1 MKIGFFTDGY
11 LPQPN
16 GVAISVA
23 TCAKALQ
30 KRGHEVFIVAPKQSG
45 YKDEKNVF
53 RLTSVKIQGKGDFRL
68 ALNLP
73 EKPLRQ
79 ILKINFD
86 IIHGHAG
93 GPVTLLGWQISR
105 IKNVPFVGTYHTL
118 WNRYTHYVLK
128 GKLVTPKMA
137 EVASKI
143 FGNLCDL
150 LIAPTPR
157 VREELISYG
166 VTKPIA
172 VVGSG
177 LDLARFAKAKKGF
190 LRGKLN
196 LGKEEKILLFVGRLG
211 KEKSAD
217 FLIKAFKAVLKEN
230 PKTSLVLVG
239 DGSDKAKLEA
249 QAKNLK
255 IEKSVLFPGFVDPA
269 DMPEVY
275 ADADIFVFASQT
287 ETQGLVIPEA
297 FASGLPAVVVEDPA
311 FEGVVKDG
319 YNGFL
324 VERDTKAFAQKVSF
338 LLQNTSDRERFS
350 QNAASTAEEFSVEVM
365 AEKLEKLYKGL
376 VAKYKRRKLFPERIK
391 DLRSVLDLTTQIN
404 KLKNIFISPYLYF
417 GGKSDG

>member
-16 GVAISVA
+16 GVATSVA

-30 KRGHEVFIVAPKQSG
+30 KRGHEVFIVAPKQPG
-45 YKDEKNVF
+45 YKDEENVF

-79 ILKINFD
+79 ILRIDFD

-105 IKNVPFVGTYHTL
+105 MKNVPFVGTYHTL

-157 VREELISYG
+157 VKKELISYG
-166 VTKPIA
+166 VRKPIA

-177 LDLARFAKAKKGF
+177 LDLTRFAKAEKGF
-190 LRGKLN
+190 LRHKL
-196 LGKEEKILLFVGRLG
+196 GIGGEEKILLFVGRLG
-211 KEKSAD
+211 KEKSID
-217 FLIKAFKAVLKEN
+217 FLIKAFKDVLKEN
-230 PKTSLVLVG
+230 PKTKLVLVG
-239 DGSDKAKLEA
+239 DGPDKGKLEA
-249 QAKNLK
+249 QAKSLK
-255 IEKSVLFPGFVDPA
+255 IEKNVLFPGFIDPA
-269 DMPEVY
+269 DVPKTY
-275 ADADIFVFASQT
+275 ADADVFVFASQT
-287 ETQGLVIPEA
+287 ETQGMVILEA
-297 FASGLPAVVVEDPA
+297 FATRLPAVVVEDPA
-311 FEGVVKDG
+311 YKGVVRDG
-319 YNGFL
+319 YNGFF
-324 VERDTKAFAQKVSF
+324 VKKDTKAFAQKVSF
-338 LLQNTSDRERFS
+338 LLNNSSDREKFS
-350 QNAASTAEEFSVEVM
+350 QNAVSTAQKFSVEAM
-365 AEKLEKLYKGL
+365 AEKLEGLYKEL
-376 VAKYKRRKLFPERIK
+376 VSKHKRRKYLPEKIK
-391 DLRSVLDLTTQIN
+391 DLRHVLDLTTQVN
-404 KLKNIFISPYLYF
+404 KLKNILIHPYFYF
-417 GGKSDG
+417 GGKSNG